1 MMTCFADDTHLAW
14 KVEGLED
21 LAFVCKTVRAVFAL
35 LDDCG
40 MVANA
45 DKSSVIM
52 GIRGTSARK
61 WIQSH
66 QVVRN
71 GQKFVNFGLP
81 SAPLL
86 VPSVKQFGYLGVQV
100 SYGAFEMQTLLFRQ
114 QAASGLPS
122 APLLVPSVKQ
132 FGYLGVQVS
141 YGAFEMQTLLFR
153 QQAASANRARLVA
166 NPAPQAAGFAETS
179 QPANMDASYPRHPA
193 SVVAMEESQASVAL
207 QEMHQEPEKWSKPES
222 KRSWGKGQR
231 WNDKWQSESTK
242 NTAKL
247 DEPTLHL
254 LRTLTKMTLRLEEE
268 VGRYRAD
275 TGFMLFVD
283 TLTEQNTLQLLRAA
297 AQGWQKSF
305 EEGTVKSSLRIVLFT
320 GLMNK
325 LLETL
330 RLVQTDDA
338 LRARL
343 MTVGW
348 LSEGSNALVPTWHYY
363 RWDPETR
370 QQVKDDRA
378 PLAQDQVMHQV
389 EILMRV
395 GTSPT
400 TLLRFKTLHKL

>member
-1 MMTCFADDTHLAW
+1 
-14 KVEGLED
+14 
-21 LAFVCKTVRAVFAL
+21 
-35 LDDCG
+35 
-40 MVANA
+40 
-45 DKSSVIM
+45 
-52 GIRGTSARK
+52 
-61 WIQSH
+61 
-66 QVVRN
+66 
-71 GQKFVNFGLP
+71 
-81 SAPLL
+81 
-86 VPSVKQFGYLGVQV
+86 
-100 SYGAFEMQTLLFRQ
+100 
-114 QAASGLPS
+114 
-122 APLLVPSVKQ
+122 
-132 FGYLGVQVS
+132 
-141 YGAFEMQTLLFR
+141 
-153 QQAASANRARLVA
+153 
-166 NPAPQAAGFAETS
+166 
-179 QPANMDASYPRHPA
+179 
-193 SVVAMEESQASVAL
+193 MEESQASVAL
-207 QEMHQEPEKWSKPES
+207 QEMHQVWGGLSPPKVEGQHKRGHGAEADEQEPEKWSKPES
-222 KRSWGKGQR
+222 KGSWGKGQR

-283 TLTEQNTLQLLRAA
+283 TLTEQNTLQLLRDA

-389 EILMRV
+389 ETLMRV

-400 TLLRFKTLHKL
+400 TLLRFKTLHKLGVETPQAEVVPFKISVSLRGPEAQSMFEALTAP

>member
-1 MMTCFADDTHLAW
+1 
-14 KVEGLED
+14 
-21 LAFVCKTVRAVFAL
+21 
-35 LDDCG
+35 
-40 MVANA
+40 
-45 DKSSVIM
+45 
-52 GIRGTSARK
+52 
-61 WIQSH
+61 
-66 QVVRN
+66 
-71 GQKFVNFGLP
+71 
-81 SAPLL
+81 
-86 VPSVKQFGYLGVQV
+86 
-100 SYGAFEMQTLLFRQ
+100 
-114 QAASGLPS
+114 
-122 APLLVPSVKQ
+122 
-132 FGYLGVQVS
+132 
-141 YGAFEMQTLLFR
+141 
-153 QQAASANRARLVA
+153 
-166 NPAPQAAGFAETS
+166 
-179 QPANMDASYPRHPA
+179 
-193 SVVAMEESQASVAL
+193 
-207 QEMHQEPEKWSKPES
+207 
-222 KRSWGKGQR
+222 
-231 WNDKWQSESTK
+231 
-242 NTAKL
+242 
-247 DEPTLHL
+247 
-254 LRTLTKMTLRLEEE
+254 MTLRLEEE